1 MKKMIFSAVA
11 LVAFSFAGMA
21 NEIEEKKVKIETV
34 EMETVNKVKETSE
47 GINGINCSA
56 IAADTYYSAIYNG
69 ADAKQA
75 TKLMTKVFIE
85 CVML

>member
-1 MKKMIFSAVA
+1 MQKMIFSAVA
-11 LVAFSFAGMA
+11 LVTFSVSGMA
-21 NEIEEKKVKIETV
+21 NEIEEKKVKIESI
-34 EMETVNKVKETSE
+34 EMETVNQVKKTSD

>member
-34 EMETVNKVKETSE
+34 EMETVNQVKETSD
-47 GINGINCSA
+47 GINGINCAGIAIDTYNSA
-56 IAADTYYSAIYNG
+56 IWNG
-69 ADAKQA
+69 ANEKQA